1 MTGFEIDTDGF
12 EKTRKAFE
20 DLRDRYGGDG
30 VTYIVGTTVEYG
42 VFGVRN

>member
-1 MTGFEIDTDGF
+1 VTDFDTELDGF